1 MERNILGELLKR
13 CGSGEEQ
20 AQYQL
25 YNMYAPG
32 MFNVALRIMGQREDA
47 EDIVQDSFVKMFDKL
62 ESLKEPAAFTSW
74 FKRIVVNNS
83 INSVKKR
90 KQVYFEEVN
99 DRNSGMLEDEEAV
112 ADPMANYTVDGVK
125 RAMAQLPHGYRIVL
139 SMFLFDGF
147 SHKQIAESLEIS
159 ESTSKSQYH
168 RAKKKIRE
176 ILLAENQNHE

>member
-13 CGSGEEQ
+13 CGQGEEQ

-47 EDIVQDSFVKMFDKL
+47 EDIIQDSFVKMFDKL
-62 ESLKEPAAFTSW
+62 ESLNEPAAFTSW

-90 KQVYFEEVN
+90 NKLYFEEVDDRIEGSIEN
-99 DRNSGMLEDEEAV
+99 DKPLVDRL
-112 ADPMANYTVDGVK
+112 ANYTVDSVK
-125 RAMAQLPHGYRIVL
+125 QAMAQLPHGYRIVL

-147 SHKQIAESLEIS
+147 SHKQISESLGIS

-168 RAKKKIRE
+168 RAKKKVRE